1 MRTFAVVVLL
11 VTIPLVGCGG
21 SNADDQVERP
31 SGRFSSLNLVL
42 CEAADAADAGDEAGA
57 TGSFEDAHSALHE
70 LAAATEAVD
79 RAVSARLLEAKQAV
93 EADAADTEGYAA
105 LLRAVED
112 AVEAL
117 GGEAGK
123 CPE

>member
-11 VTIPLVGCGG
+11 ATIPLVGCGG
-21 SNADDQVERP
+21 SKADEPVDRP
-31 SGRFSSLNLVL
+31 SGRFSSLNLLL

-57 TGSFEDAHSALHE
+57 TGSFEDSHSALHE
-70 LAAATEAVD
+70 LAAATEDVD
-79 RAVSARLLEAKQAV
+79 RAVAARLLEAKQAV
-93 EADAADTEGYAA
+93 EADAADAEGYTA
-105 LLRAVED
+105 LLRAAEN
-112 AVEAL
+112 AVETL